1 MLAAALQM
9 DERGFHRFIEQRKSD
24 LPAFFLNALRP

>member
-1 MLAAALQM
+1 VALGL
-9 DERGFHRFIEQRKSD
+9 DDDGFTRFIEQRKRD